1 MKTIVTDGART
12 VTFDLPMEEVEK
24 RITTFVEN
32 VEKTVDEGKALPK
45 SVKTDEEEL
54 ALANEIKES
63 LLKCESLMKF
73 AEELI
78 SEGKDNF
85 SEIFPSKNFN
95 AGGFIETLAKS
106 IAKLHRHSLA
116 NSSDYVQ
123 AILTIADA
131 SEDAL
136 CGFIMEILRKGAV
149 LRIFGHASDTVK
161 ELFDL

>member
-12 VTFDLPMEEVEK
+12 VTFDLPLEEVEK
-24 RITTFVEN
+24 RITTFVE
-32 VEKTVDEGKALPK
+32 KTADEGKALPK

-73 AEELI
+73 AEGLI
-78 SEGKDNF
+78 NEGKDEF
-85 SEIFPSKNFN
+85 SEMFPSKNFN
-95 AGGFIETLAKS
+95 ADGFIETLAKS
-106 IAKLHRHSLA
+106 IAELHRHSLA
-116 NSSDYVQ
+116 NSSDYVK